1 MEQMPLI
8 SVIVP
13 VYKVEAYLDKCI
25 RSITEQTYTNLEII
39 LVDDGSPDNCG
50 RICDEW
56 AARDNRIRVV
66 HKENGGAGL
75 ARNVALD
82 RANGELIGFVDSDD
96 YIAPDMYRQLY
107 ELIANDADIAECNF
121 LETYDDNALFSE
133 NKGVVAKYT
142 SIQAMRL
149 HINEHAFQQLIWNK
163 LYRREVIGDAR
174 FPVGTKIDDEFFTY
188 IPLSRAQKL
197 AHTSSCLYAYRQQ
210 TNSIMHQPFSLE
222 RLQGISAKTMRLNYI
237 REHIPELVEEAEID
251 LFFSCLYSMQSCF
264 RWLDGEELESAKMC
278 VRKVLKDI
286 YPVKI
291 RKTDNLKRKML
302 IAFAQIDFEKTC
314 KILNFLQDIH
324 VIT

>member
-1 MEQMPLI
+1 MNQMPLI

-25 RSITEQTYTNLEII
+25 RSIVEQTYPNLEII
-39 LVDDGSPDNCG
+39 LVDDGSPDRCG
-50 RICDEW
+50 EICDAW
-56 AARDNRIRVV
+56 AKKDSRIRVI

-82 RANGELIGFVDSDD
+82 QANGELIGFVDSDD

-107 ELIANDADIAECNF
+107 ELIADGADIAECDF

-133 NKGVVAKYT
+133 KKGDITKYT
-142 SIQAMRL
+142 STQAMRL

-163 LYRREVIGDAR
+163 LYSREVIGDVR
-174 FPVGTKIDDEFFTY
+174 FPMGTKIDDEFFTY

-210 TNSIMHQPFSLE
+210 PNSIMHQPFSLQ

-237 REHIPELVEEAEID
+237 REHMPELVEEGEIE
-251 LFFSCLYSMQSCF
+251 LFLSCLYSMQSCF
-264 RWLDGEELESAKMC
+264 RWLDGEELESARMC
-278 VRKVLKDI
+278 IRKVLGDI
-286 YPVKI
+286 CPLKI
-291 RKTDNLKRKML
+291 RKTDTLKRKL
-302 IAFAQIDFEKTC
+302 LLAFAQLNFENTC
-314 KILNFLQDIH
+314 KVLNFLQDIH